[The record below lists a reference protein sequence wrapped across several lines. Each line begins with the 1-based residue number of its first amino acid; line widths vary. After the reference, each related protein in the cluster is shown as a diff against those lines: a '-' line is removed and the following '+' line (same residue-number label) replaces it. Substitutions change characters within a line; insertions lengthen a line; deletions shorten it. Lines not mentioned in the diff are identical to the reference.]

1 MFIRHERSIKEFI
14 KSYPIVST
22 IIIINLFLWLIIDFL
37 QLGIGQEIKFFGL
50 GVNFLVAEGEY
61 WRLVTPIFLHGG
73 LMHALFNSFAL
84 VLFGPAL
91 EQMVGKLKFILFY
104 LGAGIIGNIGT
115 FIIEDLGY
123 VHLGA
128 SGAVYGLFGIYIF
141 MGLFRKHLIDQDS
154 SQMIMVIF
162 GVGVLM
168 SIMGPNINIVAHL
181 AGFAGGFLL
190 APLILINATAYNP
203 FRSFETRSYPD
214 NNGEIEFDP
223 NRWNKKRRIPNKIRD
238 NWLWI
243 IIGILAVLG
252 LISRF

>member
-1 MFIRHERSIKEFI
+1 MFIRHERSIKEFM
-14 KSYPIVST
+14 KLYPIVST
-22 IIIINLFLWLIIDFL
+22 IIIINLSLWLISFL
-37 QLGIGQEIKFFGL
+37 QLGIATDIREFGI
-50 GVNFLVAEGEY
+50 GVNLFVAQGEY

-73 LMHALFNSFAL
+73 TMHALFNSFAL

-91 EQMVGKLKFILFY
+91 EQMIGKYKFIFFY

-115 FIIEDLGY
+115 YIFAPLIY

-128 SGAVYGLFGIYIF
+128 SGSVYGLFGAYMF
-141 MGLFRKHLIDQDS
+141 MALFRKRLIDQDS

-168 SIMGPNINIVAHL
+168 SVIGPNINISAHL
-181 AGFAGGFLL
+181 AGFAGGFIL
-190 APLILINATAYNP
+190 APLVLINASPYNP
-203 FRSFETRSYPD
+203 FRAFQRSYPD
-214 NNGEIEFDP
+214 NNGEIGFDP
-223 NRWNKKRRIPNKIRD
+223 NRWNKKRRIPNKLKA

-243 IIGILAVLG
+243 IIGILALIG